1 MKNTNLLKVL
11 KILLILM
18 TVIPLTLIIIFNI
31 ILKNAFDVYN
41 STNFILF
48 LIIELI
54 NIMLLIKFVVLKKDI
69 SKKTIILITIY
80 LIITAL
86 IPIFHTGSTYAPEG
100 PDAYLMGVALKE
112 NYRDIYGIDITYFV
126 KIFID

>member
-18 TVIPLTLIIIFNI
+18 TVIPLILIIIFNI
-31 ILKNAFDVYN
+31 ILKNAFAVYN

-69 SKKTIILITIY
+69 SKETIILITIY

>member
-126 KIFID
+126 NIFID

>member
-18 TVIPLTLIIIFNI
+18 TVIPLILIIIFNI
-31 ILKNAFDVYN
+31 ILKNAFAVYN

-54 NIMLLIKFVVLKKDI
+54 NIMLSIKFVVLKKDI

-86 IPIFHTGSTYAPEG
+86 IPIFHIGSNYALEG

-112 NYRDIYGIDITYFV
+112 NYIDIYGIDITYFV
-126 KIFID
+126 KIFMN

>member
-18 TVIPLTLIIIFNI
+18 TVIPLILIIIFNI
-31 ILKNAFDVYN
+31 ILKNAFAVYN

-80 LIITAL
+80 LIITVL
-86 IPIFHTGSTYAPEG
+86 IPVFHTGST
-100 PDAYLMGVALKE
+100 DAYLMGVGLREK
-112 NYRDIYGIDITYFV
+112 YIDIYGIDITYFV

>member
-126 KIFID
+126 KIFIN

>member
-1 MKNTNLLKVL
+1 MKNTNLLK

-18 TVIPLTLIIIFNI
+18 TVVPLILIIIFNI
-31 ILKNAFDVYN
+31 ILKNAFSVYN

>member
-1 MKNTNLLKVL
+1 M
-11 KILLILM
+11 
-18 TVIPLTLIIIFNI
+18 
-31 ILKNAFDVYN
+31 
-41 STNFILF
+41 
-48 LIIELI
+48 
-54 NIMLLIKFVVLKKDI
+54 

-86 IPIFHTGSTYAPEG
+86 IPIFHTGSTYAPKE

-126 KIFID
+126 KIFIY

>member
-18 TVIPLTLIIIFNI
+18 TVIPLILIIIFNI
-31 ILKNAFDVYN
+31 ILKNAFAVYN

-54 NIMLLIKFVVLKKDI
+54 NIIILIKFVVLKKDI

-80 LIITAL
+80 LIITVL
-86 IPIFHTGSTYAPEG
+86 IPVFHTGSTYA
-100 PDAYLMGVALKE
+100 YLMGVALREK
-112 NYRDIYGIDITYFV
+112 YIDIYGIDITYFV

>member
-1 MKNTNLLKVL
+1 MENTNLSKVL

-18 TVIPLTLIIIFNI
+18 TAVPLILIIIFNI
-31 ILKNAFDVYN
+31 ILKNAFAVYN

-48 LIIELI
+48 VIIELI
-54 NIMLLIKFVVLKKDI
+54 NIILLIKFVVLKKDI
-69 SKKTIILITIY
+69 GKKTIILITIY

-86 IPIFHTGSTYAPEG
+86 IPVFHTGSTYAPEG

>member
-1 MKNTNLLKVL
+1 MKNTNLLK

-18 TVIPLTLIIIFNI
+18 TVVPLILIIIFNI
-31 ILKNAFDVYN
+31 ILKNAFSVYN

-54 NIMLLIKFVVLKKDI
+54 NIMLLIKFVVIKKDI
-69 SKKTIILITIY
+69 GKKTIILITIY

-86 IPIFHTGSTYAPEG
+86 IPIFHTGLNYAPEG

>member
-18 TVIPLTLIIIFNI
+18 TVIPLILIIIFNI
-31 ILKNAFDVYN
+31 ILKNAFAVYN

>member
-1 MKNTNLLKVL
+1 MKNTNLSKVL

-18 TVIPLTLIIIFNI
+18 TAVPLILIIIFNI
-31 ILKNAFDVYN
+31 ILKNAFAVYN

-48 LIIELI
+48 LIIESI
-54 NIMLLIKFVVLKKDI
+54 NIILLIKFVVLKKDI